1 MYNGNNFQDAVKLY
15 TAILSLF
22 FCTPFLCVK
31 FGFDNFI
38 VDNTHLLRTMT
49 TETEFT
55 NTKEIQAHHQKL
67 KEIISTEKFSTLC
80 TSSQLS
86 YTQKN
91 KVKCWRHGMHLSF
104 PPQWRCKLEAET
116 DGGWQS
122 WIPYYHKISKQM
134 AGRQLKKLIIDMK
147 ILTTWLIYLSSN
159 FAWVPWWSRSAVVM
173 QEVDRLATNHKK
185 QIGKLEIH
193 FATIA

>member
-38 VDNTHLLRTMT
+38 VDNTHLLRTVT

-55 NTKEIQAHHQKL
+55 NTKEIQTHHQKL

-86 YTQKN
+86 YSHKN

-104 PPQWRCKLEAET
+104 PPQWRSKLEAET
-116 DGGWQS
+116 DGGWQVEYPTTIRFQNRWQAGSSTS
-122 WIPYYHKISKQM
+122 W
-134 AGRQLKKLIIDMK
+134 L
-147 ILTTWLIYLSSN
+147 LTWRFWQPDWSIYL
-159 FAWVPWWSRSAVVM
+159 
-173 QEVDRLATNHKK
+173 ATLHGFHDD
-185 QIGKLEIH
+185 QALW
-193 FATIA
+193 